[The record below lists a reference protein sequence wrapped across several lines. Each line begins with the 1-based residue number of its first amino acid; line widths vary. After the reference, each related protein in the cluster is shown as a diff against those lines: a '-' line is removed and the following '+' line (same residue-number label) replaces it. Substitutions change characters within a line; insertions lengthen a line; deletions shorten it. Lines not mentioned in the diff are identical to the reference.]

1 MKNTGA
7 FIALA
12 ALGGILLAGDK
23 TNNASGTRTNVPA
36 QDPNSTAARLKAIN
50 DYEVRTGLP
59 PDNLYPY
66 AINSG
71 YALGSVWYNLET
83 GAPGAFVVPNTSPG
97 SKGSLLEP
105 ISEWN
110 NYYPGVAIPRRP

>member
-12 ALGGILLAGDK
+12 ALGGILLATSDSSPS
-23 TNNASGTRTNVPA
+23 TSSTANQTI
-36 QDPNSTAARLKAIN
+36 DPNSTEARLKAIN

-59 PDNLYPY
+59 PDYLYPY

-97 SKGSLLEP
+97 SKGNLLEP

-110 NYYPGVAIPRRP
+110 NYYPGVAIPRK